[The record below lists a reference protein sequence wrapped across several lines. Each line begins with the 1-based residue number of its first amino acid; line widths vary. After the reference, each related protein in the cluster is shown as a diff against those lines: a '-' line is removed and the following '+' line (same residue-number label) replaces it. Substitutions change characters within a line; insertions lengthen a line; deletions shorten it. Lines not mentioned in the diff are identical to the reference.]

1 MAGIISTS
9 GILDCPIHDSDTE
22 AAAPAV
28 DQVVV
33 DSLEN
38 HDDQSLHIHTDDDD
52 SSCVMVLNTEPAIEY
67 NAVLDSQAAQ
77 QPVPLIKRGD
87 TISVMDCQDGM
98 TVVAGKVVSVVTLE
112 YPNDYTLALVR
123 CDRKFIVGIHK
134 SNWLRM
140 ADGVRSVE
148 NDAMATVE
156 SYLQDKNTDYLSVA
170 SGKFGGK
177 NGFSP
182 DYVANKLWKKVSG
195 KRLKPNELLV

>member
-9 GILDCPIHDSDTE
+9 GIMDVPSDSSLTEIEDT
-22 AAAPAV
+22 
-28 DQVVV
+28 
-33 DSLEN
+33 
-38 HDDQSLHIHTDDDD
+38 QSLHIHVDNDG
-52 SSCVMVLNTEPAIEY
+52 SSCVQVLNTEPAIEY
-67 NAVLDSQAAQ
+67 SAVLDSLAAQ
-77 QPVPLIKRGD
+77 QPAPPIKRGD

-98 TVVAGKVVSVVTLE
+98 AVVTGKVVSVITLE

-134 SNWLRM
+134 SNWLKM

-148 NDAMATVE
+148 NEAMMTVE
-156 SYLQDKNTDYLSVA
+156 SYLKDKNTDYLSVA
-170 SGKFGGK
+170 SGNFGGK